1 MLAFLRR
8 NQILFS
14 SCFCLLLSLYILTAT
29 ARGQIK
35 NEPVGALLMWILRP
49 LQIAGQGTANWIK
62 GFRDNYDTL
71 AGFRGEN
78 ERLRKRV
85 QTLEIERQRL
95 LEAEATNRRL
105 QQLLDFRSENEWL
118 RKRLQT
124 LEIERQRLLEAE
136 ATNRRLQQLLN
147 FRSELP
153 AGAITASIIAS
164 SATSWFQ
171 SCVLNKGS
179 ADGLRKGMAVVTPLG
194 VVGKVVSVTSRTAKV
209 LLLTDPNSGIDVL
222 IQRTRSRG
230 IVSGS
235 LESGTVLKYMKR
247 SEDVQEGDRLV
258 TSGMDN
264 VFPKGLLVG
273 TVIKVR
279 KQNRGLFQSVEVWP
293 AVHAERVEEVL
304 VVSAETAAAKK

>member
-8 NQILFS
+8 NQIFIS

-49 LQIAGQGTANWIK
+49 LQMAGQGTANWIK
-62 GFRDNYDTL
+62 GFRDHYDTL

-78 ERLRKRV
+78 ERLRKRL
-85 QTLEIERQRL
+85 QALEIERQRL

-105 QQLLDFRSENEWL
+105 QQLLDFR
-118 RKRLQT
+118 
-124 LEIERQRLLEAE
+124 A
-136 ATNRRLQQLLN
+136 
-147 FRSELP
+147 ELP
-153 AGAITASIIAS
+153 NSAITATIIAS

-179 ADGLRKGMAVVTPLG
+179 ADGVRKGMAVVTPLG
-194 VVGKVVSVTSRTAKV
+194 VVGKVVAVTGGTAKV

-222 IQRTRSRG
+222 VQRTRSRG

-235 LESGTVLKYMKR
+235 LESGTVLKYIKR

-258 TSGMDN
+258 TSGLDN
-264 VFPKGLLVG
+264 IFPKGLLVG
-273 TVIKVR
+273 TVIRVR

-293 AVHAERVEEVL
+293 AVQAARVEEVL
-304 VVSAETAAAKK
+304 VIGAPSEAAKK

>member
-8 NQILFS
+8 NQILLS

-35 NEPVGALLMWILRP
+35 NEPVGALLMWVLRP

-62 GFRDNYDTL
+62 GFRDHYDTL
-71 AGFRGEN
+71 AGFRSEN

-85 QTLEIERQRL
+85 Q
-95 LEAEATNRRL
+95 
-105 QQLLDFRSENEWL
+105 S
-118 RKRLQT
+118 

-153 AGAITASIIAS
+153 AGAITASIIGN

-194 VVGKVVSVTSRTAKV
+194 VVGKVVTVTRRTAKV
-209 LLLTDPNSGIDVL
+209 LLLTDPNSGIDVVV
-222 IQRTRSRG
+222 QRTRSRG

-258 TSGMDN
+258 TSGLDN

-293 AVHAERVEEVL
+293 AVQAARVEEVL
-304 VVSAETAAAKK
+304 VVGAETEAMKK

>member
-8 NQILFS
+8 NQIFFS
-14 SCFCLLLSLYILTAT
+14 SCFCLLLSLYILTAS

-35 NEPVGALLMWILRP
+35 NEPIGALLMWILRP

-62 GFRDNYDTL
+62 GFRDHYDTL
-71 AGFRGEN
+71 DGFRSEN
-78 ERLRKRV
+78 ERLRKRL

-105 QQLLDFRSENEWL
+105 QQLLDFRSE
-118 RKRLQT
+118 
-124 LEIERQRLLEAE
+124 
-136 ATNRRLQQLLN
+136 
-147 FRSELP
+147 LP
-153 AGAITASIIAS
+153 AGAITASIIAA

-179 ADGLRKGMAVVTPLG
+179 ADGVRQGMAVVTPLG
-194 VVGKVVSVTSRTAKV
+194 VIGKVVAVTGRTAKV

-222 IQRTRSRG
+222 VQRTRSRG

-235 LESGTVLKYMKR
+235 LESGTVLKYIKR

-258 TSGMDN
+258 TSGLDS
-264 VFPKGLLVG
+264 VFPKGMLAG

-279 KQNRGLFQSVEVWP
+279 KQSRGLFQTVEVLP
-293 AVHAERVEEVL
+293 AVQASLVEEVL
-304 VVSAETAAAKK
+304 VVSGETEAAKK

>member
-8 NQILFS
+8 NQIFFS

-35 NEPVGALLMWILRP
+35 NEPVGALLMWIIRP

-62 GFRDNYDTL
+62 GFRDHYDTL
-71 AGFRGEN
+71 AGFRSEN
-78 ERLRKRV
+78 ERLRKRL
-85 QTLEIERQRL
+85 QDLEIERQRL
-95 LEAEATNRRL
+95 LEAEATNQQL
-105 QQLLDFRSENEWL
+105 QKLLDFRSE
-118 RKRLQT
+118 
-124 LEIERQRLLEAE
+124 
-136 ATNRRLQQLLN
+136 
-147 FRSELP
+147 LP
-153 AGAITASIIAS
+153 KGAITATIIAN

-179 ADGLRKGMAVVTPLG
+179 ADGVRKGMAVVTPLG
-194 VVGKVVSVTSRTAKV
+194 IVGKVVAVTGRTAKI

-222 IQRTRSRG
+222 VQRTRSRG

-235 LESGTVLKYMKR
+235 LESGTVLKYIKR

-258 TSGMDN
+258 TSGLDN

-293 AVHAERVEEVL
+293 AVQAARIEQVL
-304 VVSAETAAAKK
+304 VVSAQPEPAQN